1 MQIEASNSKATAAR
15 QRLLLRGESVVA
27 SAGIALAALLLVAM
41 AASAWW
47 IHVSQRGTIE
57 TTRAAQAQTG
67 GDQLARATEVLLS
80 RDELSAVRTLV
91 ANAGRAWN
99 FSECQIVLPDGQVL
113 ASMDAA
119 RITAKRLPETW
130 PAGQQPEASRGN
142 EHGIVRVA
150 CPMDITGKGHAT
162 LQITAPV
169 NYGSWSDWQMQAGI
183 GGIGAIALFALL
195 LIYRRMRGR
204 LRALGAIR
212 EALLLA
218 GGGSASPQALAL
230 STELGPEAR
239 AWNDVVADI
248 EKLRRQNVADR
259 VKETLGQRHE
269 VRNELESVCDA
280 LAQGLLLIDDRNH
293 IRYANGAAAVLLRAK
308 REDLLGGDVS
318 KFIEVDSVLE
328 AVREVAG
335 GAARKRFTL
344 DVERQEDGANGV
356 LRFAVRP
363 VRRDDKASAMLTIE
377 DITQQRVAE
386 EARHSFVAQ
395 ATHELR
401 TPLTNIRLYV
411 ETAIEEGENNPATR
425 ARCLNVINGEA
436 RRLERIV
443 GEMLSVAEIEAGS
456 FKLNQDDVRI
466 EAVFAELQADF
477 QQQAEEK
484 KIALKFNLP
493 PKLPQVRGDRDKIVL
508 ALHNLVGNALKYTPD
523 GGKVSVGL
531 DAGDGQLAV
540 HVKDTGFGISRD
552 DQEKV
557 FERFYRAND
566 PRVAKITGTG
576 LGLTLAREVARLH
589 GGDITIDSELNRG
602 STFTFVMPVMAKAA

>member
-1 MQIEASNSKATAAR
+1 
-15 QRLLLRGESVVA
+15 
-27 SAGIALAALLLVAM
+27 
-41 AASAWW
+41 
-47 IHVSQRGTIE
+47 
-57 TTRAAQAQTG
+57 
-67 GDQLARATEVLLS
+67 
-80 RDELSAVRTLV
+80 
-91 ANAGRAWN
+91 
-99 FSECQIVLPDGQVL
+99 
-113 ASMDAA
+113 
-119 RITAKRLPETW
+119 
-130 PAGQQPEASRGN
+130 
-142 EHGIVRVA
+142 
-150 CPMDITGKGHAT
+150 
-162 LQITAPV
+162 
-169 NYGSWSDWQMQAGI
+169 
-183 GGIGAIALFALL
+183 
-195 LIYRRMRGR
+195 
-204 LRALGAIR
+204 
-212 EALLLA
+212 
-218 GGGSASPQALAL
+218 
-230 STELGPEAR
+230 R

-363 VRRDDKASAMLTIE
+363 VRREDGASAMITIE